1 MNINNL
7 SVPDKDL
14 QEIEKRAMNG
24 QVAKK
29 KNYRKKFIVS
39 LKIFAIVLGLALLA
53 DIVSDYSYWA
63 GEFGKAVP
71 LAIAFLVFITAWNM
85 IFIYKLN
92 KLGKALSNIRKT
104 IYSCNFIVI
113 METIQTIVDWI
124 VFIVLVANMK
134 WTVLYVGLV
143 VVLGVIGL
151 IKDWG
156 TIRMIKNLL
165 IEIIR

>member
-1 MNINNL
+1 
-7 SVPDKDL
+7 
-14 QEIEKRAMNG
+14 
-24 QVAKK
+24 
-29 KNYRKKFIVS
+29 
-39 LKIFAIVLGLALLA
+39 
-53 DIVSDYSYWA
+53 
-63 GEFGKAVP
+63 
-71 LAIAFLVFITAWNM
+71 M